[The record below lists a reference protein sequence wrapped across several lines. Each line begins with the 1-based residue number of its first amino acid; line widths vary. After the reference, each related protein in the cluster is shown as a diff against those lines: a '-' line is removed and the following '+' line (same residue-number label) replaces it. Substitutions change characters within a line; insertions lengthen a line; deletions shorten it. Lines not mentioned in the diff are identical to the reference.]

1 MGSKSKP
8 NLTALSNLRAALA
21 DCEAAGITKA
31 QAIEVVTKVFESKP
45 TSDAKIVDVKTKPG
59 KSVNTVRHPDGRV
72 LEFRILNGDALLGS
86 YMEGRGANL
95 QKLDRATAR
104 QFYRRAIETGFKP
117 CERDLKAKAAI
128 DDVLGDVAK
137 SRVKR

>member
-1 MGSKSKP
+1 MGKKAQKV
-8 NLTALSNLRAALA
+8 NQTALADLHATLRWLRAA
-21 DCEAAGITKA
+21 GVTKA
-31 QAIEVVTKVFESKP
+31 QMIEVVDQVFEPK
-45 TSDAKIVDVKTKPG
+45 AKPG

>member
-1 MGSKSKP
+1 MGKAQDVKRTIDHLRGL
-8 NLTALSNLRAALA
+8 LT
-21 DCEAAGITKA
+21 EARLVGVTQA
-31 QAIEVVTKVFESKP
+31 QAIEVVTQVFEP
-45 TSDAKIVDVKTKPG
+45 ATIVDVKPKPT

-95 QKLDRATAR
+95 QKLDRQTAR
-104 QFYRRAIETGFKP
+104 QFYRRAIDSGFKP
-117 CERDLKAKAAI
+117 CERDPKAKAAI